1 MKTIGQISML
11 VKKTVLEKEGEK
23 KKLNHNM
30 TSHFQYCAQTLS
42 LSQKRLCATWKP
54 KMEKGNKMTKQVAP
68 YV

>member
-11 VKKTVLEKEGEK
+11 IKKTVLEKEGEK

-42 LSQKRLCATWKP
+42 
-54 KMEKGNKMTKQVAP
+54 
-68 YV
+68 